1 MMSTSD
7 STGAVPNVM
16 TRTAVKHGRYP
27 SDFQSFRQDAAARS
41 PSWLQDIRDLGWA
54 RFDSLGFP
62 TARRGNERWK
72 YTNVAPI
79 ARANFAYPSQPS
91 PSNGS
96 AALVPFGQD
105 LSSNAK
111 GGEWLDLVFV
121 DGRLSQELSS
131 TPPPGSGLISHGLV
145 DNVTLSGGDEL
156 QEHLGHYI
164 EIQDDGFAALNTA
177 FLDDGAFV
185 KVPDGYSDPV
195 NLRITYVTTAGDEP
209 KVTHPRS
216 LIVAGRN
223 TQLTVVET
231 YAGSP
236 TDSYFT
242 NAVTEVALAEG
253 AHVDH
258 YRLLLES
265 PTAFHV
271 GTSRVL
277 QGKDSTFTS
286 ASFAIGTAL
295 ARNDLEVLLDA
306 PGGYCSLN
314 GLYLTSDGQHIDNLI
329 NIDHAQPNCTSRLN
343 YKGILDGKSRAV
355 FGGTVIVRPGSQKS
369 DAEQTDK
376 NLLLSETA
384 EVDSKPSLLIYA
396 DDVKCS
402 HGATA
407 GHMNEETLFY
417 LRSRGLDLGTASRM
431 LIHAFATEIIDTV
444 KPEPLREHLDALFNQ
459 AIPDKSMPYGGTH
472 DLR

>member
-1 MMSTSD
+1 MSACN
-7 STGAVPNVM
+7 STVAAPNVM
-16 TRTAVKHGRYP
+16 TTSAVKHGRYL
-27 SDFQSFRQDAAARS
+27 SDFQALRQAAVAHS
-41 PSWLQDIRDLGWA
+41 PSWLQELRDQGWA

-79 ARANFAYPSQPS
+79 AKADFVYPSEPG

-96 AALVPFGQD
+96 AALVPFRQD
-105 LSSNAK
+105 RSSSAE
-111 GGEWLDLVFV
+111 GGAWLDLVFV
-121 DGRLSQELSS
+121 DGRLSQELSF
-131 TPPPGSGLISHGLV
+131 TAPAGNGLIVGGLG
-145 DNVTLSGGDEL
+145 DNAALSGGDEL
-156 QEHLGHYI
+156 QEHLGRYI
-164 EIQDDGFAALNTA
+164 EVQDDGFTALNTA
-177 FLDDGAFV
+177 FLNDGAFV
-185 KVPDGYSDPV
+185 KVPDGYSELV
-195 NLRITYVTTAGDEP
+195 NLRITYVTTGGDQP

-223 TQLTVVET
+223 TWLTVVET

-242 NAVTEVALAEG
+242 NAVTEVALDEG

-265 PTAFHV
+265 PSAFHV
-271 GTSRVL
+271 GTSRVR
-277 QGKDSTFTS
+277 QGKDSIFTS
-286 ASFAIGTAL
+286 ASFALGTSL

-306 PGGYCSLN
+306 PGAYCSLN
-314 GLYLTSDGQHIDNLI
+314 GLYLTADGQHIDNLI
-329 NIDHAQPNCTSRLN
+329 SIDHSQPNCTSRLN

-355 FGGTVIVRPGSQKS
+355 FGGTVMVRPNAQKS
-369 DAEQTDK
+369 DAQQTDK
-376 NLLLSETA
+376 NLLLSQKS

-407 GHMNEETLFY
+407 GHMNDDMLFY

-431 LIHAFATEIIDTV
+431 LIHAFASEIIDAV
-444 KPEPLREHLDALFNQ
+444 KPEPLREHLDTLFNR
-459 AIPDKSMPYGGTH
+459 AIPDKSLPFG
-472 DLR
+472 RKA

>member
-1 MMSTSD
+1 
-7 STGAVPNVM
+7 V
-16 TRTAVKHGRYP
+16 TRPAVKHGRYT
-27 SDFQSFRQDAAARS
+27 SDFQSLRQDAANRS
-41 PSWLQDIRDLGWA
+41 PSWLQELRDLGWA

-79 ARANFAYPSQPS
+79 ARADFAYPSQPGS
-91 PSNGS
+91 SNGS

-105 LSSNAK
+105 LGSNAK
-111 GGEWLDLVFV
+111 GGTWLDLVFV
-121 DGRLSQELSS
+121 DGRLSPELSS
-131 TPPPGSGLISHGLV
+131 TAPPGNGLIAAGFG
-145 DNVTLSGGDEL
+145 DNAALSGGDGL
-156 QEHLGHYI
+156 QEHLGRYI

-185 KVPDGYSDPV
+185 KVPDGYSQPV
-195 NLRITYVTTAGDEP
+195 NLRITYVTTGGDQP

-236 TDSYFT
+236 ANSYFT
-242 NAVTEVALAEG
+242 NAVTEVTLGEG
-253 AHVDH
+253 ANVDH

-265 PTAFHV
+265 PNAFHV
-271 GTSRVL
+271 GTSRVR

-286 ASFAIGTAL
+286 ASFALGTSL
-295 ARNDLEVLLDA
+295 ARNDLEVLMDA

-314 GLYLTSDGQHIDNLI
+314 GLYLTADGQHIDNLI
-329 NIDHAQPNCTSRLN
+329 SIDHAQPNCTSRLN

-355 FGGTVIVRPGSQKS
+355 FGGTVIVRPGAQKS

-376 NLLLSETA
+376 NLLLSENS

-407 GHMNEETLFY
+407 GHMNEDTLFY
-417 LRSRGLDLGTASRM
+417 LRSRGLDLGAASRM
-431 LIHAFATEIIDTV
+431 LIHAFATEIIDSV

-459 AIPDKSMPYGGTH
+459 AIPDKSLPYGAKHG
-472 DLR
+472 LR